1 MVNNFFVARGK
12 LVGAA
17 LLALASPALAAD
29 ASLAMLDQLAAGQW
43 ELRNRSGAVVQRICV
58 ARGRELVQLRH
69 PGRAC
74 ESYVLKDT
82 AGEVEVQFT
91 CRGHGYGRT
100 LIRRETN
107 RLVQIQS
114 QGIADG
120 LPFELAVE
128 ARRIGDC
135 KPG

>member
-1 MVNNFFVARGK
+1 M
-12 LVGAA
+12 VGAA
-17 LLALASPALAAD
+17 LLALAAPALGAG
-29 ASLAMLDQLAAGQW
+29 ASLTMLDQLAAGQW

-58 ARGRELVQLRH
+58 ARGRDLVQLRH
-69 PGRAC
+69 PGRSC
-74 ESYVLKDT
+74 ESYVVKDT

-120 LPFELAVE
+120 LPFEFAVE

-135 KPG
+135 PPG